1 MFGSS
6 VKYLLFL
13 VWVGAVY
20 FIGIGIFTSG
30 FLLRRQVLSN
40 WNCKQQLCAGQ
51 VLPNRTEPGDAQ
63 SRNQPPAVFQK
74 AVILLIGATELLR
87 SDKIKM
93 MLTTANLRT
102 IFLSDALK
110 YDFCLHNDSLLN
122 PKPYQVVHLL
132 TPKIPNRHTLNLD
145 DLS

>member
-30 FLLRRQVLSN
+30 FLLRRQVPSN
-40 WNCKQQLCAGQ
+40 CNCKQQLCAGQ

-102 IFLSDALK
+102 ISFQM
-110 YDFCLHNDSLLN
+110 H
-122 PKPYQVVHLL
+122 
-132 TPKIPNRHTLNLD
+132 
-145 DLS
+145 

>member
-30 FLLRRQVLSN
+30 FLLRRQVPSN
-40 WNCKQQLCAGQ
+40 CKSKQQLCAGQ

-74 AVILLIGATELLR
+74 AVILLIGATEL
-87 SDKIKM
+87 
-93 MLTTANLRT
+93 
-102 IFLSDALK
+102 
-110 YDFCLHNDSLLN
+110 
-122 PKPYQVVHLL
+122 V
-132 TPKIPNRHTLNLD
+132 
-145 DLS
+145 

>member
-40 WNCKQQLCAGQ
+40 CIQEQAATLCRSGSSKPDGTGRCSKPEPTAGSFSKGCHSSH
-51 VLPNRTEPGDAQ
+51 RCH
-63 SRNQPPAVFQK
+63 RVF
-74 AVILLIGATELLR
+74 LIR
-87 SDKIKM
+87 
-93 MLTTANLRT
+93 
-102 IFLSDALK
+102 
-110 YDFCLHNDSLLN
+110 
-122 PKPYQVVHLL
+122 
-132 TPKIPNRHTLNLD
+132 
-145 DLS
+145 